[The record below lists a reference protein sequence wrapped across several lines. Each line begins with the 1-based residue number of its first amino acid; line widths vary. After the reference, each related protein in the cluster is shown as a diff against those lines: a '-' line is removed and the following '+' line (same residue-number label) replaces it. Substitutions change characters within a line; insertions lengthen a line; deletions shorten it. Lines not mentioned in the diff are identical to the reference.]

1 MVMETKG
8 SDERINELI
17 ELMDVPEVRQIILA
31 KFEQTKLIFKNEIRE
46 FYKKKYPNLLEFPRI
61 PLTDQ
66 NRDMGKTPNHVNPQD
81 GQNRIE
87 WKHRRGFFD
96 TTRYVGLSEEK
107 QVEVFLKYFKTNR
120 EFRREILFEFFL
132 KKMPYSDT
140 YENAG

>member
-1 MVMETKG
+1 METKG